1 MDDKK
6 VVTYLT
12 NRKIAMNMELI
23 RLYNDKSEYPNFPTK
38 KLLAQND
45 IMRRVRKLFNNG
57 FITFDDAVKSIANN
71 SIDDSFY
78 EKYK

>member
-12 NRKIAMNMELI
+12 NRKISMNMELI
-23 RLYNDKSEYPNFPTK
+23 RLYDSKTEYPNFPTK

-45 IMRRVRKLFNNG
+45 IMRRVRKLFVNG
-57 FITFDDAVKSIANN
+57 FITFDDAVKSIAND
-71 SIDDSFY
+71 SIDGSFY